1 MALDILT
8 AAEVAKL
15 LRVSRDTV
23 YTLASR
29 GELPGRR
36 VGRTWRFPKD
46 AIESYIRELGA
57 VVAHDGNVAGN
68 HEANRVMDETAT
80 PDEVRT

>member
-1 MALDILT
+1 MVQEFLT
-8 AAEVAKL
+8 GDEVARL

-46 AIESYIRELGA
+46 TIESYIREHGA
-57 VVAHDGNVAGN
+57 VVAHDGKVARG